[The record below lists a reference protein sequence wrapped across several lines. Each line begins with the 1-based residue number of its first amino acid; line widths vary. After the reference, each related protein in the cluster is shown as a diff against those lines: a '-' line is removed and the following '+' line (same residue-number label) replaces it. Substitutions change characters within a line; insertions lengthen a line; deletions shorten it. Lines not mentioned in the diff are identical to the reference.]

1 MDGRRVDRQAAERIG
16 RNVFMARRRAG
27 FSQEELG
34 ALAGLHR
41 TEVGMVEK
49 GERLPRVDT
58 LLKLAASL
66 AVPVGE
72 FGGRHRVGGPGPDPS
87 RHLCRRRGVRRVDQA
102 EVDAKV
108 KAAEQ
113 KMIFL
118 LGHTRC
124 GSGCS
129 PSTSNRESR

>member
-1 MDGRRVDRQAAERIG
+1 
-16 RNVFMARRRAG
+16 MARRRAG

-58 LLKLAASL
+58 LLKLAAAL

-72 FGGRHRVGGPGPDPS
+72 LVTGVEWIVPASTRPGTFAVAGG
-87 RHLCRRRGVRRVDQA
+87 
-102 EVDAKV
+102 
-108 KAAEQ
+108 
-113 KMIFL
+113 
-118 LGHTRC
+118 
-124 GSGCS
+124 
-129 PSTSNRESR
+129 

>member
-27 FSQEELG
+27 FSQEDLG
-34 ALAGLHR
+34 AAAGLHR

-58 LLKLAASL
+58 LLKLASSL

-72 FGGRHRVGGPGPDPS
+72 LVAGIEWIVPAPTRPGTFAVAGR
-87 RHLCRRRGVRRVDQA
+87 
-102 EVDAKV
+102 
-108 KAAEQ
+108 
-113 KMIFL
+113 
-118 LGHTRC
+118 
-124 GSGCS
+124 
-129 PSTSNRESR
+129 

>member
-49 GERLPRVDT
+49 GDRLPRVDT
-58 LLKLAASL
+58 LVKLAAVL
-66 AVPVGE
+66 AVPIGE
-72 FGGRHRVGGPGPDPS
+72 LVAGIEWIVPAPTHPGAFAITGR
-87 RHLCRRRGVRRVDQA
+87 
-102 EVDAKV
+102 
-108 KAAEQ
+108 
-113 KMIFL
+113 
-118 LGHTRC
+118 
-124 GSGCS
+124 
-129 PSTSNRESR
+129 

>member
-41 TEVGMVEK
+41 TEVSMVEK

-58 LLKLAASL
+58 LLKLAAAL
-66 AVPVGE
+66 AAPVGE
-72 FGGRHRVGGPGPDPS
+72 LVAGIEWIVPAPTRPGAFAVVGG
-87 RHLCRRRGVRRVDQA
+87 
-102 EVDAKV
+102 
-108 KAAEQ
+108 
-113 KMIFL
+113 
-118 LGHTRC
+118 
-124 GSGCS
+124 
-129 PSTSNRESR
+129 

>member
-16 RNVFMARRRAG
+16 RNVFIARRRAG

-72 FGGRHRVGGPGPDPS
+72 LVAGIEWIVPAPTRPGTFAIAGR
-87 RHLCRRRGVRRVDQA
+87 
-102 EVDAKV
+102 
-108 KAAEQ
+108 
-113 KMIFL
+113 
-118 LGHTRC
+118 
-124 GSGCS
+124 
-129 PSTSNRESR
+129 